1 MTVSRQPPAG
11 RCRVQPDAG
20 SLSVPGTLFSQKYAQ
35 RSGCPRS
42 AAKYCE
48 RSRRRDY
55 RICCRP
61 NGSRQEAADP
71 NDRQAAQSPR
81 SQRGGGILLLDVK
94 CACLVARNLQPDRGY
109 QVATYDFRMIE
120 TRQLSGRNNASRIKQ
135 LSGAPAAIRTRDL
148 CLRRAALYPA
158 ELRVRRPPPRTV
170 GVDGRNLAKAPA
182 VRNRRFG
189 EHAGLAPFPP
199 KRNSTSS
206 PPRLGPG
213 PAGPTAWAC
222 RWRG

>member
-1 MTVSRQPPAG
+1 MQGLCLFQVHCSRKNTRNDQAVRDQPQNTVSVPAVG
-11 RCRVQPDAG
+11 IIE
-20 SLSVPGTLFSQKYAQ
+20 
-35 RSGCPRS
+35 S
-42 AAKYCE
+42 AAAPTVLAK
-48 RSRRRDY
+48 
-55 RICCRP
+55 RP
-61 NGSRQEAADP
+61 QIP

-81 SQRGGGILLLDVK
+81 SQRGGGILLVDVK

-158 ELRVRRPPPRTV
+158 ELRVRRPRPRTV
-170 GVDGRNLAKAPA
+170 GVDGRNLAKALA

-199 KRNSTSS
+199 KRKSTSS